1 MFRSKFNSTSELISD
16 WKNGDADGLRS
27 YLGDINWAEELGNK
41 DAEQAWLHM
50 LSKVNDG
57 VSQYIPKIRR
67 RQNNNHQWT
76 TKIVKRLVRQKQR
89 RYNTYMQ
96 TRSPSDYDRY
106 KATEKECKK
115 AVRRA
120 KKKFEAKI
128 ATNGNKRP
136 FNSYIKS
143 KTKSRVNVGPLKQG
157 TDLITDNFEMA
168 KILNNQF
175 SSVFSN
181 EDLVNIPD
189 CPDNSKGNM
198 IHDAVFNPDN
208 VLIKIKSLKVSSS
221 SGPDGLSSK
230 FLADHADILATPL
243 AMIYNRSMTTGIVPQ
258 GWRDA
263 HVTPI
268 FKNKGSKSKAENY
281 RPISLTSIPC
291 KIMESILRDHMV
303 DYLTTHE
310 LVKSTQHGFIAR
322 RSCTTNLLDFLE
334 RCTSILDD
342 EDPLDIVYLDFA
354 KAFDKVPHQRL
365 INKMKSLGIGGDT
378 LRWTENWLK
387 NRRQRTV
394 LNGSFSEWL
403 DVLSGVPQ
411 GSVLGPLLF
420 VIFIND
426 IDGCAERI
434 TTLLKFADDTK
445 IGNRIT
451 SVTDQQNLQDCLDQL
466 TNWADTWCMTFNTEK
481 CKVLHVGRGNPRYTY
496 KMNGVELEE
505 TEKERDIGVIVT
517 KDLKP
522 TQQCAEASR
531 RASAVLTQI
540 TKAFLYRDRKV
551 FLQLYKQFVRC
562 HLEFAVPAWCP
573 WSVGDIEILERVQRR
588 AVNLI
593 VGLKGRTYEEKMME
607 LGITSLLERRK
618 KMDLIQTFKIIN
630 GLDDVKSSTW
640 FTLVGPNNVRQTRNT
655 NCEKNIVGHR
665 SRTEIR
671 QNFFSN
677 RVVASWNRLPEDI
690 KMSRTLQQFKSKIK
704 DLILTH

>member
-1 MFRSKFNSTSELISD
+1 M
-16 WKNGDADGLRS
+16 
-27 YLGDINWAEELGNK
+27 
-41 DAEQAWLHM
+41 
-50 LSKVNDG
+50 
-57 VSQYIPKIRR
+57 
-67 RQNNNHQWT
+67 
-76 TKIVKRLVRQKQR
+76 
-89 RYNTYMQ
+89 
-96 TRSPSDYDRY
+96 
-106 KATEKECKK
+106 
-115 AVRRA
+115 
-120 KKKFEAKI
+120 
-128 ATNGNKRP
+128 
-136 FNSYIKS
+136 
-143 KTKSRVNVGPLKQG
+143 
-157 TDLITDNFEMA
+157 
-168 KILNNQF
+168 
-175 SSVFSN
+175 
-181 EDLVNIPD
+181 
-189 CPDNSKGNM
+189 
-198 IHDAVFNPDN
+198 
-208 VLIKIKSLKVSSS
+208 
-221 SGPDGLSSK
+221 
-230 FLADHADILATPL
+230 
-243 AMIYNRSMTTGIVPQ
+243 
-258 GWRDA
+258 
-263 HVTPI
+263 
-268 FKNKGSKSKAENY
+268 
-281 RPISLTSIPC
+281 
-291 KIMESILRDHMV
+291 
-303 DYLTTHE
+303 
-310 LVKSTQHGFIAR
+310 
-322 RSCTTNLLDFLE
+322 
-334 RCTSILDD
+334 
-342 EDPLDIVYLDFA
+342 YLDFA

-411 GSVLGPLLF
+411 GSVIGPLLF

-496 KMNGVELEE
+496 KINGVELEE

-517 KDLKP
+517 EDLKP

-551 FLQLYKQFVRC
+551 FLQPYKQFVRC

-593 VGLKGRTYEEKMME
+593 VGLKGQTYEEKMME

-630 GLDDVKSSTW
+630 GLDDVKS
-640 FTLVGPNNVRQTRNT
+640 FTLVGLNNVRQTRNT
-655 NCEKNIVGHR
+655 NCE
-665 SRTEIR
+665 
-671 QNFFSN
+671 
-677 RVVASWNRLPEDI
+677 
-690 KMSRTLQQFKSKIK
+690 
-704 DLILTH
+704 